1 VHEQGQRIS
10 RRELRIGRARLE
22 RLDDLDVALGEFGAK
37 IDKLVAVEIV
47 LERERLERAL
57 FDRAAL
63 FGLVEKG
70 ANREF
75 KNVAQL
81 SSLPSVSGPSR
92 KAPAPL
98 ESLDA
103 AAALRRSR
111 CPRVGGV
118 AVRAHVD
125 DELAPGRAG
134 GEGASARGAADRR
147 ERELGM
153 DCLQEIPPS

>member
-22 RLDDLDVALGEFGAK
+22 RLDDLDVALGELGAK

-81 SSLPSVSGPSR
+81 SSLPSV
-92 KAPAPL
+92 
-98 ESLDA
+98 
-103 AAALRRSR
+103 
-111 CPRVGGV
+111 
-118 AVRAHVD
+118 
-125 DELAPGRAG
+125 
-134 GEGASARGAADRR
+134 
-147 ERELGM
+147 
-153 DCLQEIPPS
+153 